1 MHYIIHNTRIGTHYF
16 TKISLRMVRSKLNTN
31 LNYREYK
38 QLERDDAEYDASM
51 YEIELLGKEVRIAI
65 GRGKTEKKDI
75 IYYPM
80 YLMNTDDRVVK
91 QIGVFEIRADQASE
105 MLDDEDDLDI
115 DKLPHPLVY
124 SFVTAGMLEADS
136 RGKKAPPIGLLEE
149 TDAAEEE
156 GVKEVQE
163 EPVQEEPVQEE
174 VQKEV
179 QEPEQLDQE
188 DNASD
193 ELRSKMKA
201 QALALP
207 AQTKETAQAE
217 HAEYRKMPDQPWIQT
232 FMQNNNFGITDNEA
246 GGDCLFAVIRDAF
259 RTRGKYVEVP
269 ELRRKVAAEATEE
282 VFEGYKKQYTMTA
295 ESISTTIAEMR
306 GLEEANAKLKQRLV
320 RTTDAKEQQAI
331 IIESRHNAT
340 RHKRLK
346 SEVML
351 SKELLQDFHFMKNVN
366 TLEDF
371 REVLK
376 SCAFWADTWAISTLE
391 RVLRIKLII
400 LSSERFHSGE
410 MGGVLQC
417 GQLNDR
423 VLEDQGSFEP
433 DFYIMAEHTGMHY
446 KLITYKG
453 EALLTFREIPYDIK
467 IMVVEKCMERNA
479 GPYYLIPQFRTFRE
493 EDLGLKDADLDLKAE
508 RELMQTIPSVHA
520 SSSSASA
527 HAHASHAPLYD
538 DATVF
543 QFYSKSMDKPLPGTG
558 SGETIERADI
568 PKYAALAKESPQ
580 WRKMLSN
587 FWEPPGDD
595 KNKPLFTL
603 DGHKWRTLEHYLK
616 GSQFRKEN
624 PKHYLQ
630 FSLDSDSDLSK
641 SPALAKAAAKDD
653 KYKDMKPD
661 ADFNLREE
669 KEREDAQHAKY
680 SQNSYLEDMLLNT
693 RNAKLVHFRRGKP
706 PAVCTELMR
715 VRHRLQLEQLK
726 RKKQ

>member
-1 MHYIIHNTRIGTHYF
+1 
-16 TKISLRMVRSKLNTN
+16 MVRSKLNPD

-38 QLERDDAEYDASM
+38 QLERDDADYDAAM

-65 GRGKTEKKDI
+65 GRGKTDKKDI
-75 IYYPM
+75 IYYPV
-80 YLMNTDDRVVK
+80 YLINADDRVVK

-115 DKLPHPLVY
+115 DKLPHPLIY

-136 RGKKAPPIGLLEE
+136 RGKKAPVAVALEKE
-149 TDAAEEE
+149 GEEE
-156 GVKEVQE
+156 GVKEQD
-163 EPVQEEPVQEE
+163 PVLEE
-174 VQKEV
+174 VLEEV
-179 QEPEQLDQE
+179 QEPAQLDQE
-188 DNASD
+188 DDDKEDKA
-193 ELRSKMKA
+193 LRSKMKA

-207 AQTKETAQAE
+207 AQTKDTAQAE
-217 HAEYRKMPDQPWIQT
+217 HAEYKKLPDEPWIQT
-232 FMQNNNFGITDNEA
+232 HMQNNNFGITDNEA
-246 GGDCLFAVIRDAF
+246 GGDCLFAVIRDAY

-269 ELRRKVAAEATEE
+269 ELRRKLAAEATEE
-282 VFEGYKKQYTMTA
+282 VFDGYKENYTMLA
-295 ESISTTIAEMR
+295 NSISTTVAEMR

-346 SEVML
+346 SEVTL

-371 REVLK
+371 RETLK
-376 SCAFWADTWAISTLE
+376 SCAFWADAWAISTLE

-400 LSSERFHSGE
+400 LSSERFRSGE

-423 VLEDQGSFEP
+423 VLQDQGSFEP
-433 DFYIMAEHTGMHY
+433 DFYIMADHMGMHY
-446 KLITYKG
+446 ALITYKG

-493 EDLGLKDADLDLKAE
+493 DLGLKDAEEHDLMHNKV
-508 RELMQTIPSVHA
+508 PSVHA
-520 SSSSASA
+520 SPSSA
-527 HAHASHAPLYD
+527 HAPLYD

-568 PKYAALAKESPQ
+568 PKYAALAKESPH

-603 DGHKWRTLEHYLK
+603 DGHKWRTVEHYLL
-616 GSQFRKEN
+616 GSRFRKEN

-630 FSLDSDSDLSK
+630 FSLDSDSDMSK
-641 SPALAKAAAKDD
+641 SPTLAKSAANDD
-653 KYKDMKPD
+653 KYKDINPD

-669 KEREDAQHAKY
+669 KEREDAQYAKY
-680 SQNSYLEDMLLNT
+680 SQNSYLTDMLLNT

-706 PAVCTELMR
+706 PVVCNELMR
-715 VRHRLQLEQLK
+715 VRHRLQLEQAK

>member
-1 MHYIIHNTRIGTHYF
+1 
-16 TKISLRMVRSKLNTN
+16 
-31 LNYREYK
+31 
-38 QLERDDAEYDASM
+38 
-51 YEIELLGKEVRIAI
+51 
-65 GRGKTEKKDI
+65 
-75 IYYPM
+75 
-80 YLMNTDDRVVK
+80 
-91 QIGVFEIRADQASE
+91 
-105 MLDDEDDLDI
+105 
-115 DKLPHPLVY
+115 
-124 SFVTAGMLEADS
+124 
-136 RGKKAPPIGLLEE
+136 
-149 TDAAEEE
+149 
-156 GVKEVQE
+156 
-163 EPVQEEPVQEE
+163 
-174 VQKEV
+174 
-179 QEPEQLDQE
+179 
-188 DNASD
+188 
-193 ELRSKMKA
+193 MKA

-207 AQTKETAQAE
+207 AQTKDTAQAE
-217 HAEYRKMPDQPWIQT
+217 HAEYKKLPDEPWIQT
-232 FMQNNNFGITDNEA
+232 HMQNNNFGITDNEA
-246 GGDCLFAVIRDAF
+246 GGDCLFAVIRDAY

-269 ELRRKVAAEATEE
+269 ELRRKLAAEATEE
-282 VFEGYKKQYTMTA
+282 VFDGYKENYTMLA
-295 ESISTTIAEMR
+295 NSISTTVAEMR

-346 SEVML
+346 SEVTL

-371 REVLK
+371 RETLK

-400 LSSERFHSGE
+400 LSSERFRSGE

-423 VLEDQGSFEP
+423 VLQDQGSFEP
-433 DFYIMAEHTGMHY
+433 DFYIMADHMGMHY
-446 KLITYKG
+446 ALITYKG

-493 EDLGLKDADLDLKAE
+493 DLGLKDAEEHDLMHNKV
-508 RELMQTIPSVHA
+508 PSVHA
-520 SSSSASA
+520 VPSSA
-527 HAHASHAPLYD
+527 HAPLYD

-568 PKYAALAKESPQ
+568 PKYAALAKESPH

-603 DGHKWRTLEHYLK
+603 DGHKWRTVEHYLL
-616 GSQFRKEN
+616 GSRFRKEN

-630 FSLDSDSDLSK
+630 FSLDSDSDMSK
-641 SPALAKAAAKDD
+641 SPTLAKSAAKDD
-653 KYKDMKPD
+653 KYKDINPD

-669 KEREDAQHAKY
+669 KEREDAQYAKY

-706 PAVCTELMR
+706 PVVCTELMR
-715 VRHRLQLEQLK
+715 VRHRLQLEQAK

>member
-1 MHYIIHNTRIGTHYF
+1 
-16 TKISLRMVRSKLNTN
+16 
-31 LNYREYK
+31 
-38 QLERDDAEYDASM
+38 LERDDADYDAAM

-65 GRGKTEKKDI
+65 GRGKTDKKDI
-75 IYYPM
+75 IYYPV
-80 YLMNTDDRVVK
+80 YLINADDRVVK

-115 DKLPHPLVY
+115 DKLPHPLIY

-136 RGKKAPPIGLLEE
+136 RGKKAPVAVAALEKE
-149 TDAAEEE
+149 GEEE
-156 GVKEVQE
+156 GVKEQD
-163 EPVQEEPVQEE
+163 PVLEE
-174 VQKEV
+174 VLEEV
-179 QEPEQLDQE
+179 QEPAQLDQE
-188 DNASD
+188 DDDKEDKA
-193 ELRSKMKA
+193 LRSKMKA

-207 AQTKETAQAE
+207 AQTKDTAQAE
-217 HAEYRKMPDQPWIQT
+217 HAEYKKLPDEPWIQT
-232 FMQNNNFGITDNEA
+232 HMQNNNFGITDNEA
-246 GGDCLFAVIRDAF
+246 GGDCLFAVIRDAY

-269 ELRRKVAAEATEE
+269 ELRRKLAAEATEE
-282 VFEGYKKQYTMTA
+282 VFDGYKENYTMLA
-295 ESISTTIAEMR
+295 NSISTTVAEMR

-346 SEVML
+346 SEVTL

-371 REVLK
+371 RETLK

-400 LSSERFHSGE
+400 LSSERFRSGE

-423 VLEDQGSFEP
+423 VLQDQGSFEP
-433 DFYIMAEHTGMHY
+433 DFYIMADHMGMHY
-446 KLITYKG
+446 ALITYKG

-493 EDLGLKDADLDLKAE
+493 DLGLKDAEEHDLMHNKV
-508 RELMQTIPSVHA
+508 PSVHA
-520 SSSSASA
+520 VPSSA
-527 HAHASHAPLYD
+527 HAPLYD

-568 PKYAALAKESPQ
+568 PKYAALAKESPH

-603 DGHKWRTLEHYLK
+603 DGHKWRTVEHYLL
-616 GSQFRKEN
+616 GSRFRKEN

-630 FSLDSDSDLSK
+630 FSLDSDSDMSK
-641 SPALAKAAAKDD
+641 SPTLAKSAAKDD
-653 KYKDMKPD
+653 KYKDINPD

-669 KEREDAQHAKY
+669 KEREDAQYAKY
-680 SQNSYLEDMLLNT
+680 SQNSYLTDMLLNT

-706 PAVCTELMR
+706 PVVCNELMR
-715 VRHRLQLEQLK
+715 VRHRLQLEQAK

>member
-1 MHYIIHNTRIGTHYF
+1 
-16 TKISLRMVRSKLNTN
+16 MVRSKLNPD

-38 QLERDDAEYDASM
+38 QLERDDADYDAAM

-65 GRGKTEKKDI
+65 GRGKTDKKDI
-75 IYYPM
+75 IYYPV
-80 YLMNTDDRVVK
+80 YLINADDRVVK

-115 DKLPHPLVY
+115 DKLPHPLIY

-136 RGKKAPPIGLLEE
+136 RGKKAPVAVAALEKE
-149 TDAAEEE
+149 GEEE
-156 GVKEVQE
+156 GVKEQD
-163 EPVQEEPVQEE
+163 PVLEE
-174 VQKEV
+174 VLEEV
-179 QEPEQLDQE
+179 QEPAQLDQE
-188 DNASD
+188 DDDKEDKA
-193 ELRSKMKA
+193 LRSKMKA

-207 AQTKETAQAE
+207 AQTKDTAQAE
-217 HAEYRKMPDQPWIQT
+217 HAEYKKLPDEPWIQT
-232 FMQNNNFGITDNEA
+232 HMQNNNFGITDNEA
-246 GGDCLFAVIRDAF
+246 GGDCLFAVIRDAY

-269 ELRRKVAAEATEE
+269 ELRRKLAAETTEE
-282 VFEGYKKQYTMTA
+282 VFDGYKENYTMLA
-295 ESISTTIAEMR
+295 NSISTTVAEMR

-346 SEVML
+346 SEVTL

-371 REVLK
+371 RETLK

-400 LSSERFHSGE
+400 LSSERFRSGE

-423 VLEDQGSFEP
+423 VLQDQGSFEP
-433 DFYIMAEHTGMHY
+433 DFYIMADHMGMHY
-446 KLITYKG
+446 ALITYKG

-493 EDLGLKDADLDLKAE
+493 DLGLKDAEEHDLMHNKV
-508 RELMQTIPSVHA
+508 PSVHA
-520 SSSSASA
+520 VPSSA
-527 HAHASHAPLYD
+527 HAPLYD

-568 PKYAALAKESPQ
+568 PKYAALAKESPH

-603 DGHKWRTLEHYLK
+603 DGHKWRTVEHYLL
-616 GSQFRKEN
+616 GSRFRKEN

-630 FSLDSDSDLSK
+630 FSLDSDSDMSK
-641 SPALAKAAAKDD
+641 SPTLAKSAAKDD
-653 KYKDMKPD
+653 KYKDINPD

-669 KEREDAQHAKY
+669 KEREDAQYAKY
-680 SQNSYLEDMLLNT
+680 SQNSYLTDMLLNT

-706 PAVCTELMR
+706 PVVCNELMR
-715 VRHRLQLEQLK
+715 VRHRLQLEQAK

>member
-1 MHYIIHNTRIGTHYF
+1 
-16 TKISLRMVRSKLNTN
+16 MVRSKLNTD

-105 MLDDEDDLDI
+105 MLDDDDDLDI

-136 RGKKAPPIGLLEE
+136 RGKKAPPIVLLEE

-163 EPVQEEPVQEE
+163 EPVQEEPVQEPA
-174 VQKEV
+174 QL
-179 QEPEQLDQE
+179 EPEQSLQE

-207 AQTKETAQAE
+207 AQTKETAQTE
-217 HAEYRKMPDQPWIQT
+217 HAEYKKLPDQPWIKT
-232 FMQNNNFGITDNEA
+232 HMQNNHFGITDNEG

-259 RTRGKYVEVP
+259 RTRGKYVEVS

-340 RHKRLK
+340 RHKSLK

-351 SKELLQDFHFMKNVN
+351 SKELLQDFNCMKNVN

-371 REVLK
+371 REMLK

-400 LSSERFHSGE
+400 LSSERFHAGE

-423 VLEDQGSFEP
+423 VLEDRGSFEP
-433 DFYIMAEHTGMHY
+433 DFYVMAEHTGMHY

-453 EALLTFREIPYDIK
+453 ESLLTFREIPYDIK

-493 EDLGLKDADLDLKAE
+493 EELGLKGADLDLKAE
-508 RELMQTIPSVHA
+508 DELLHKVP
-520 SSSSASA
+520 SA
-527 HAHASHAPLYD
+527 HASPSAHAPLYD

-558 SGETIERADI
+558 SGETIERANI

-595 KNKPLFTL
+595 RTKPLFTL
-603 DGHKWRTLEHYLK
+603 DGHKWRTLEHYLQ
-616 GSQFRKEN
+616 GIRFRKDN

-630 FSLDSDSDLSK
+630 FSLDSDSDMSK

-653 KYKDMKPD
+653 SFKPD
-661 ADFNLREE
+661 ADFNLHEE

-715 VRHRLQLEQLK
+715 VRHRLQLEQAK

>member
-1 MHYIIHNTRIGTHYF
+1 
-16 TKISLRMVRSKLNTN
+16 MVRSKLNPD

-38 QLERDDAEYDASM
+38 QLERDDADYDATM

-65 GRGKTEKKDI
+65 GRGKTDKKDI

-91 QIGVFEIRADQASE
+91 QIGVFEIRADQAGE
-105 MLDDEDDLDI
+105 MLDDDDDLDI

-136 RGKKAPPIGLLEE
+136 RGKKAPVAVALEKE
-149 TDAAEEE
+149 GEEE
-156 GVKEVQE
+156 GVKE
-163 EPVQEEPVQEE
+163 QEE
-174 VQKEV
+174 VQLHEGVQLQEEVLEEVLEEV
-179 QEPEQLDQE
+179 QEPAQLDH
-188 DNASD
+188 NASD
-193 ELRSKMKA
+193 ELRDRLKA

-207 AQTKETAQAE
+207 PQTKDTAQAE
-217 HAEYRKMPDQPWIQT
+217 HTEYKKLPDEPWIQT
-232 FMQNNNFGITDNEA
+232 HMQNNNFGITDNEA
-246 GGDCLFAVIRDAF
+246 GGDCLFAVIRDAY

-269 ELRRKVAAEATEE
+269 ELRRKLAAEATEE
-282 VFEGYKKQYTMTA
+282 VFDGYKEKYNLLA
-295 ESISTTIAEMR
+295 ESISTTISEMR

-346 SEVML
+346 SEVMM
-351 SKELLQDFHFMKNVN
+351 SRELLQDFHFMKNVN

-371 REVLK
+371 REMLK

-433 DFYIMAEHTGMHY
+433 DFYIMADHMGMHY
-446 KLITYKG
+446 RLITYKG

-493 EDLGLKDADLDLKAE
+493 ELGLKDADLDFKAE
-508 RELMQTIPSVHA
+508 HELLRKIPSVHA
-520 SSSSASA
+520 SPSSAPSSA
-527 HAHASHAPLYD
+527 HAPLYD

-558 SGETIERADI
+558 SGETIERANI

-603 DGHKWRTLEHYLK
+603 DGHAWRTLEHYLK

-641 SPALAKAAAKDD
+641 SPALAKAAVKDD
-653 KYKDMKPD
+653 KYKDIKPD

-706 PAVCTELMR
+706 PVVCTELMR
-715 VRHRLQLEQLK
+715 VRHRLQLEQAK